1 MNVAPKSSFTKKVA
15 LLDNFALTSRNVAH
29 CISTAKTMQKFAHSD
44 DLPHL
49 MRHKY
54 VADEFKSDRI
64 AEYAKAMAEPKNTL
78 CFLTSKKFED
88 STLPLHEKW
97 YNIDYSSEKYSEQ
110 LLASML
116 KPECRDNGKLLDL
129 PPKNTLLPKSFE
141 IMDSDSSLSSKPALI
156 QQWDESEMWYKK
168 DDQFK
173 KPKAFVSMKI
183 YSNDCYFS
191 ESAKGKVFGDLWSS
205 CLQESL
211 REFAY

>member
-1 MNVAPKSSFTKKVA
+1 
-15 LLDNFALTSRNVAH
+15 
-29 CISTAKTMQKFAHSD
+29 
-44 DLPHL
+44 
-49 MRHKY
+49 
-54 VADEFKSDRI
+54 
-64 AEYAKAMAEPKNTL
+64 
-78 CFLTSKKFED
+78 
-88 STLPLHEKW
+88 
-97 YNIDYSSEKYSEQ
+97 
-110 LLASML
+110 ML
-116 KPECRDNGKLLDL
+116 KPECRENGKLLDL